1 MNERK
6 LFIINPQ
13 VLGVAKAIYKGGA
26 YVNASNSAFLRGL
39 LEDVTNGIKKAVK
52 KWSMRDCTDRS
63 LFAEVAG
70 PAAVGSGGG
79 TVATE

>member
-6 LFIINPQ
+6 LFIIDPRI
-13 VLGVAKAIYKGGA
+13 LGVAKSIYKNGV

-52 KWSMRDCTDRS
+52 K
-63 LFAEVAG
+63 
-70 PAAVGSGGG
+70 
-79 TVATE
+79 